1 MILDIFRFKS
11 KPIVDAQGIVQAF
24 NEGQITGK
32 SLEMRKFSQKMVGG
46 KNYQSIFEDF
56 IKIVKQLYEKR
67 LIKNV

>member
-1 MILDIFRFKS
+1 
-11 KPIVDAQGIVQAF
+11 VQAF
-24 NEGQITGK
+24 NEGQMTGK